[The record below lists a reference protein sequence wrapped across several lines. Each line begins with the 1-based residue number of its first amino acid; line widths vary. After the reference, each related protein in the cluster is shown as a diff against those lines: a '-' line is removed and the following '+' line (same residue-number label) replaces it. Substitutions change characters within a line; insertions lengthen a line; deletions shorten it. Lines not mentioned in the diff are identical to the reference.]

1 MVVVDYS
8 NVPNN
13 PMDDQLLVELGDG
26 EPPKDKNLKQQ
37 ATNPKHMRLN
47 FSNSPCYPSSHIT
60 KVNAMKLSHSND
72 GKADGFVDSSEQQH
86 EQLSPNSVV
95 LDKGFQE
102 LEVLTA
108 KLSRIEVKAKQPMC
122 LTQSFRCLKAISSLR

>member
-37 ATNPKHMRLN
+37 ATHPKHMRLN
-47 FSNSPCYPSSHIT
+47 FSNSPCYPSS
-60 KVNAMKLSHSND
+60 
-72 GKADGFVDSSEQQH
+72 
-86 EQLSPNSVV
+86 VV
-95 LDKGFQE
+95 LDKGSQE
-102 LEVLTA
+102 FGVLTA